1 LHRVVDYPLAGAL
14 SQEIGERLENVLID
28 RRVLHWGVGE
38 YERGRIAQFFRIGRH
53 IGD

>member
-1 LHRVVDYPLAGAL
+1 LHRVVDYPFAGAL
-14 SQEIGERLENVLID
+14 SQEIGERLEHVLID